1 MRPQGSSTI
10 LEELEEK
17 VRELEEAIGRK
28 EEELRLADNEA
39 SELNQQLQSRDAALT
54 LKVTRTCFI
63 CKRFSC
69 MSCLLITNE

>member
-54 LKVTRTCFI
+54 LKVCTHVLY
-63 CKRFSC
+63 
-69 MSCLLITNE
+69 SCLSCHLVTNT